1 MEFVDQ
7 AVAYLRDGFANIN
20 QPKGLL
26 IALVVTIFMGSWRQW
41 VPLSLV
47 AVLIHIIVD
56 LMIPVLSDGADFA
69 LPPLMEE
76 GFWTQA
82 GVLFLGYLIV
92 IGVFFLIKSLL
103 FRSGAAKPA
112 H

>member
-7 AVAYLRDGFANIN
+7 AVGYLRDGFANIN

-26 IALVVTIFMGSWRQW
+26 IALVLTIFMGAWRQW
-41 VPLSLV
+41 VPLALV
-47 AVLIHIIVD
+47 GVLVHIAID
-56 LMIPVLSDGADFA
+56 LLIPVVSDGATFA

-76 GFWTQA
+76 GFWAQA
-82 GVLFLGYLIV
+82 GVLFLGYLVV

-103 FRSGAAKPA
+103 FRAKAA